1 MPQRPSQHLSGGPNM
16 HPVRLWV
23 RARPVHIRL
32 GASRLL
38 ALVDTVGGQRA
49 MRNVRL

>member
-1 MPQRPSQHLSGGPNM
+1 MPQASRPTSVWGLNM
-16 HPVRLWV
+16 DPVRLWV